1 MTTLRERPTVARRL
15 LAAALA
21 GLMSGCSFVSV
32 QRHRPPAAVDDP
44 GIPDTCT
51 TSSQAA
57 VADTV
62 IGAAALVGGYIAMIV
77 SVMDDIDNCWE
88 SSSTTCDE
96 DHGSP
101 GTGLAIMGAGAVYAG
116 SAVYGYVSTAQCRR
130 RVVAGGRCANGDLG
144 ACQKVKPGWAP
155 PSGWR
160 AGPTLAP
167 RPVPEWPEPAAAPT
181 PAPPSAAPAPTPPQ
195 GAPAP
200 STSEWTHEPAPPP
213 APK

>member
-1 MTTLRERPTVARRL
+1 MTISRVRSTVGRRL
-15 LAAALA
+15 LAAALST
-21 GLMSGCSFVSV
+21 LVSGCAFVSV
-32 QRHRPPAAVDDP
+32 QRHRPPAAVEDP
-44 GIPDTCT
+44 GAPDTCT
-51 TSSQAA
+51 TSSGAA

-101 GTGLAIMGAGAVYAG
+101 AAGLAIMGAGAVYAG

-130 RVVAGGRCANGDLG
+130 RVAASGRCADGDLG

-155 PSGWR
+155 PPGWR
-160 AGPTLAP
+160 SGPSFAP
-167 RPVPEWPEPAAAPT
+167 RPVPVWPEAPAAA
-181 PAPPSAAPAPTPPQ
+181 APPPAGT
-195 GAPAP
+195 PAP
-200 STSEWTHEPAPPP
+200 STSEWTHEPATPP